1 MVKQSRLK
9 RRSPRSWRAS
19 IRRGELRRY
28 KGGQTTLQER
38 EEVEDTRHRRAQALR
53 RFLSGRDQP

>member
-28 KGGQTTLQER
+28 KGGMTLQER
-38 EEVEDTRHRRAQALR
+38 EEVEDMRHRRAQALR